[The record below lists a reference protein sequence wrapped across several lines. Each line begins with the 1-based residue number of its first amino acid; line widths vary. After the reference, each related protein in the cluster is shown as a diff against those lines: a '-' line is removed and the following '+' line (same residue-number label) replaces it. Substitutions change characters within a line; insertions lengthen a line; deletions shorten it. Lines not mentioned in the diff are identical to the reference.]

1 MNNIVENFQEN
12 FFIHASISF
21 IYKSFYKQKKKIYI
35 YIYFIY
41 KYLVENLNPHFQ
53 THQQAF

>member
-21 IYKSFYKQKKKIYI
+21 VDESFYEQKKNI
-35 YIYFIY
+35 
-41 KYLVENLNPHFQ
+41 YLVGNLNPHFQ
-53 THQQAF
+53 TYQQAF

>member
-21 IYKSFYKQKKKIYI
+21 VYKSFYEQKKNI
-35 YIYFIY
+35 
-41 KYLVENLNPHFQ
+41 YLVGNLNPHFQ
-53 THQQAF
+53 TH

>member
-21 IYKSFYKQKKKIYI
+21 VYKSFYKQKTKKKKTKKQKKNI
-35 YIYFIY
+35 
-41 KYLVENLNPHFQ
+41 YLVGNLNPHFQ
-53 THQQAF
+53 TH